1 MGRCWMRFEDSE
13 GGAET
18 NVREKTGN
26 DVVPHREDT
35 ELLET
40 AELHRKILQADV
52 AEVQGVE
59 TPQFSNIQY
68 ISLLQGVQLERPGRY
83 GPERAPEGDDR
94 EPGRVGDPSVCCDSA
109 GVQ

>member
-1 MGRCWMRFEDSE
+1 MR
-13 GGAET
+13 
-18 NVREKTGN
+18 RKTSD
-26 DVVPHREDT
+26 DVVPLREDT

-52 AEVQGVE
+52 AEVQVVE

-68 ISLLQGVQLERPGRY
+68 ISQLQGIQLERPGRY
-83 GPERAPEGDDR
+83 GPVRAPEGDDR

-109 GVQ
+109 GIQ